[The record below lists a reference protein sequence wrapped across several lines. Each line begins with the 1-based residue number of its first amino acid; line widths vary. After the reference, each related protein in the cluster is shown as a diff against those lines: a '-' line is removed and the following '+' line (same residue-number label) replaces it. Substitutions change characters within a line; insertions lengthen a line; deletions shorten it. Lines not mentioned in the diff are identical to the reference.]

1 MRLII
6 LFLPLY
12 IISIT
17 PYAATAQEQ
26 IDKVYGTVTDSIYF
40 YEPLGWKVIIPSEAE
55 LMSSKLR
62 QYLTDRGN
70 KTAEEVMDVDMAEV
84 EEYKKSLLS
93 YTIRKKE
100 SFTAVVE
107 PMEVT
112 KKQFIKNVQYL
123 ADVIKKGYEHNG
135 YIVETKAYEQDIRSR
150 KFMVITVDAYADE
163 EKVHPVVKQGVYIT
177 QIFDNKE
184 ILSVV
189 ISYLDEETHAIM
201 YRSFENSITT
211 LK

>member
-6 LFLPLY
+6 LFLSLY
-12 IISIT
+12 IITTT
-17 PYAATAQEQ
+17 PYTATAQEQ

-40 YEPLGWKVIIPSEAE
+40 YEPLGWKVIIPAEAE
-55 LMSSKLR
+55 LMSSIL
-62 QYLTDRGN
+62 QQHLTDRSN

-84 EEYKKSLLS
+84 EEYKKSLLF

-100 SFTAVVE
+100 SFMAVVE
-107 PMEVT
+107 PTVVT
-112 KKQFIKNVQYL
+112 KKQFIKNVQHL
-123 ADVIKKGYEHNG
+123 ADAAKQGYEQDG
-135 YIVETKAYEQDIRSR
+135 YIVEVETYEQEIKKRA
-150 KFMVITVDAYADE
+150 FMVVSVRAYADE
-163 EKVHPVVKQGVYIT
+163 EKAYLIIKQEAYIT
-177 QIFDNKE
+177 QVSDNKE

-201 YRSFENSITT
+201 YRSFENAITT